1 MMPNHLYA
9 GIMNGEFRMKS
20 ICKLLSLFSTLKWI
34 FISSIGCLSPLICYA
49 EDEFLQVDP
58 WDRSLKAVL
67 QIMTGPTATTIGAI
81 ALASTGY
88 LFLRGR
94 IDIMRLMAIIAGLAL
109 IFGAPHLAS
118 LLQQHAG

>member
-1 MMPNHLYA
+1 
-9 GIMNGEFRMKS
+9 MKYKR
-20 ICKLLSLFSTLKWI
+20 ICRVLS
-34 FISSIGCLSPLICYA
+34 SSFAAFKYLMICTIGCFIPLICYA
-49 EDEFLQVDP
+49 EDAFLQTDP
-58 WDRSLKAVL
+58 WDRSLRAVL

-118 LLQQHAG
+118 LLQQHAS

>member
-1 MMPNHLYA
+1 VLNRSVSIDLMKYIRAIFTILNA
-9 GIMNGEFRMKS
+9 GFIYTV
-20 ICKLLSLFSTLKWI
+20 ILLVPIAS
-34 FISSIGCLSPLICYA
+34 YA
-49 EDEFLQVDP
+49 EDEFLHADP
-58 WDRSLKAVL
+58 WDRALAAVL

-81 ALASTGY
+81 ALAGTGY

-118 LLQQHAG
+118 LLQHAGQ

>member
-1 MMPNHLYA
+1 MKHRMIKHSINKWVMSLIILVTPALGYA
-9 GIMNGEFRMKS
+9 GDLALG
-20 ICKLLSLFSTLKWI
+20 
-34 FISSIGCLSPLICYA
+34 G
-49 EDEFLQVDP
+49 DP
-58 WDRSLKAVL
+58 WDRALSAVL

-94 IDIMRLMAIIAGLAL
+94 IDIMRLMAIIAGLGL